1 MGYGR
6 CSANAPQQKKRTQPN
21 KSNEINE
28 MKASQRENEMKTNQL
43 ERQFINGVDE
53 WSGLVGLNGVGHQAA
68 PAARQANNNSNSI
81 PANFA
86 ELNGIVGGGG
96 AEELIYLRV
105 MSRRLLCRE
114 EIPFRSATA
123 LLHFILLAHSLV
135 EWQEAGRED

>member
-1 MGYGR
+1 MNEAEHQGR
-6 CSANAPQQKKRTQPN
+6 MRP
-21 KSNEINE
+21 
-28 MKASQRENEMKTNQL
+28 
-43 ERQFINGVDE
+43 
-53 WSGLVGLNGVGHQAA
+53 
-68 PAARQANNNSNSI
+68 RQANNNSNSI